1 MAVLE
6 MLNNM
11 QNLQQMLTELKANPL
26 AFAAKN
32 RYSIPE
38 GMNDPSQITQYLV
51 NTGQISQDR
60 INKVMTNPILRMFG
74 GR

>member
-1 MAVLE
+1 

-11 QNLQQMLTELKANPL
+11 QNLQQMLTELKTNPL
-26 AFAAKN
+26 AFAAKY

-38 GMNDPSQITQYLV
+38 GMNDPAQITQYLA

-60 INKVMTNPILRMFG
+60 INKVMANPILRMFG